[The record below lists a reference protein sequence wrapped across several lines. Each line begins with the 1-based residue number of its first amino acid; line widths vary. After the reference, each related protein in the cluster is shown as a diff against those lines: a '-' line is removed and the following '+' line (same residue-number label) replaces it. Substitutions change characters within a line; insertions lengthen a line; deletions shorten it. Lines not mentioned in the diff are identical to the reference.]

1 MTLQFQQQ
9 QMHTQ
14 VVELLTEHL
23 AQWSYSPAFP
33 ELSLLPVLN
42 LRRFAKTTKVDK
54 FRKKVKALLDT
65 IEK

>member
-1 MTLQFQQQ
+1 
-9 QMHTQ
+9 
-14 VVELLTEHL
+14 VVELLAEHL
-23 AQWSYSPAFP
+23 AHWSYSPAFP

-54 FRKKVKALLDT
+54 FRKAVKALLDT